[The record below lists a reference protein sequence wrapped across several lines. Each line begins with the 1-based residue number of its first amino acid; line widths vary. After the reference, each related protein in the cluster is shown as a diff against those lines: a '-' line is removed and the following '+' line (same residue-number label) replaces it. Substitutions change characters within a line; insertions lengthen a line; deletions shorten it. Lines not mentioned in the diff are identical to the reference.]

1 MKVQPIVPAPVPSP
15 AATTPPAPEPALA
28 EGPNGTV
35 SLRELNQRS
44 GRVVGAVIES
54 GRPVVITDRGRPV
67 AQIVPIHADETPYER
82 LLREGRIRRATR
94 PSGWEEWRR
103 PRRRV
108 PEDVDLMAALMEERE
123 EER

>member
-1 MKVQPIVPAPVPSP
+1 MNAQPIVPPPVP
-15 AATTPPAPEPALA
+15 TTPHDPEPAPA
-28 EGPNGTV
+28 EGPDGTV

-67 AQIVPIHADETPYER
+67 AQIVPIRADETPYER
-82 LLREGRIRRATR
+82 LLREGKIRRATR

-103 PRRRV
+103 PRRRA
-108 PEDVDLMAALMEERE
+108 PEGVDLMAALMEERE

>member
-15 AATTPPAPEPALA
+15 AATTSPAPESALA

-108 PEDVDLMAALMEERE
+108 SEGVDLMAALMEERE